1 VYGDRWH
8 EFLKRRGVKV
18 EEVKREEVKGGGV
31 KPEEVVGMEKL
42 KREAGKVEV
51 IHLET
56 ASWLGAQLVALKDSL
71 NARLRGGVPAAELRY
86 LRDKLLARKHALDKA
101 LELVETEWMSGNV
114 AQLDEASIDPK
125 VLSYMREQVLEAL
138 EYVGK
143 LSEWV
148 KEGELDPHDAW
159 MVLVAER
166 DLLDRVQEGIEK
178 ILSSP
183 EYLLENNNASSVE
196 EMYLV
201 RTEPLEEL
209 YSKLKPHLETVV
221 VRVRKQRWAAM

>member
-1 VYGDRWH
+1 MGFSKPEEVYGDRWH

-86 LRDKLLARKHALDKA
+86 LRDKLLARKHALDKV

-148 KEGELDPHDAW
+148 KEGELDPTTPGW
-159 MVLVAER
+159 CLWPRETFWTGFKR
-166 DLLDRVQEGIEK
+166 GLRK
-178 ILSSP
+178 
-183 EYLLENNNASSVE
+183 YLA
-196 EMYLV
+196 V
-201 RTEPLEEL
+201 RNICWRITTPPALRRCT
-209 YSKLKPHLETVV
+209 S
-221 VRVRKQRWAAM
+221 